1 MKIKRSTLIQIVILI
16 LFAGI
21 IEPTAFIGTW
31 IHSLCGA
38 LRSLAFLV
46 SILLYLQD
54 RMYKELTE
62 NLLIFFVVLI
72 GISSQLYSKQLTA
85 DYLYFAKNAIS
96 VIVLGKYMMKRQ
108 PRNFCMMIGGILSL
122 WLLIDAFTWN
132 IPGLGGKPGDISFN
146 CFLGTK
152 TTITYYLVPALA
164 FDYTLLMSSKKNK
177 SFPYALLI
185 MAVGGTIVYLLQM
198 PISTTIVCLVLQL
211 FCMILVYKR
220 NFVAKYI
227 IKYGFLITSFL
238 NVLLV
243 AGGTLGFLDYIM
255 INILGES
262 GDLDGRRQIWT
273 LVLARFSKRP
283 LMGYGMGSDIVFNV
297 WQKDNASAHNYFLS
311 ILIYGGIIAMM
322 IYLLLIVLFYKKN
335 KPYLNSC
342 ISQFLMLTLIILNLE
357 GITEN
362 YGFNEMTICFW
373 ILIANIKYLYD
384 GKTMRGGIKNEIT
397 GSYAW
402 H

>member
-1 MKIKRSTLIQIVILI
+1 MKEKINIPK
-16 LFAGI
+16 
-21 IEPTAFIGTW
+21 
-31 IHSLCGA
+31 
-38 LRSLAFLV
+38 
-46 SILLYLQD
+46 
-54 RMYKELTE
+54 
-62 NLLIFFVVLI
+62 VLMVGPGRDVMG
-72 GISSQLYSKQLTA
+72 GISTVVNSY
-85 DYLYFAKNAIS
+85 YE
-96 VIVLGKYMMKRQ
+96 LGLDKE
-108 PRNFCMMIGGILSL
+108 
-122 WLLIDAFTWN
+122 
-132 IPGLGGKPGDISFN
+132 
-146 CFLGTK
+146 
-152 TTITYYLVPALA
+152 VE
-164 FDYTLLMSSKKNK
+164 
-177 SFPYALLI
+177 
-185 MAVGGTIVYLLQM
+185 
-198 PISTTIVCLVLQL
+198 L

-335 KPYLNSC
+335 KP
-342 ISQFLMLTLIILNLE
+342 
-357 GITEN
+357 
-362 YGFNEMTICFW
+362 
-373 ILIANIKYLYD
+373 
-384 GKTMRGGIKNEIT
+384 
-397 GSYAW
+397 
-402 H
+402 